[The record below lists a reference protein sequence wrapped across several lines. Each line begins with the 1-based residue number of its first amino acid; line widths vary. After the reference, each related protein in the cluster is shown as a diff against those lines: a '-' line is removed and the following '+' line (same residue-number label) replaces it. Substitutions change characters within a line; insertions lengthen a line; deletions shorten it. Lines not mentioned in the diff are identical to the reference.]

1 MCSFCSQNCQRI
13 IRLKSLNSK
22 TDPAVL
28 AKEVVEKCDI
38 IHKSQISE
46 VEQIIYYLKNRK
58 DIVAATGKIFETY
71 FEMYGWSTVEFLDIL
86 DITQNTMSRNSGKV
100 SPIEQKEKASIRNL
114 EEYVELLYEDLPD
127 RIRGSAL
134 ILRLARFP
142 DNLEELEK
150 NGNDLLK

>member
-1 MCSFCSQNCQRI
+1 MSAFCSQNCQRI

-58 DIVAATGKIFETY
+58 DIAATTGTVCKYILKCSTDQLKNLQIISIFRKIRCH
-71 FEMYGWSTVEFLDIL
+71 V
-86 DITQNTMSRNSGKV
+86 TQVK
-100 SPIEQKEKASIRNL
+100 
-114 EEYVELLYEDLPD
+114 
-127 RIRGSAL
+127 
-134 ILRLARFP
+134 
-142 DNLEELEK
+142 
-150 NGNDLLK
+150 